1 MAVSTANANSREEGR
16 APLPLTSRHDTWWI
30 RPVVTMIVLGA
41 FVIYSTWR
49 AFVYQDYEVDSYLSP
64 FYAPIIPIHWT
75 IFGYLV
81 SPAFYILIFP
91 LSFRL
96 TCYYYRLSYYRAFF
110 WDPPA
115 CGVSE
120 PRPKARMKYT
130 GERRFPFILQNLHR
144 FSFYAAA
151 VFAVLLTYDAII
163 SLWHADGFHL
173 NVGTLVL
180 AVNAV
185 LIGLYTFSCHSWR
198 HLIGGKVDC
207 YSCNVMSTTRYG
219 IWKQISYLNA
229 RHSWFAWLSLF
240 SVALADMYVWF
251 VSAGILTDFRFF

>member
-1 MAVSTANANSREEGR
+1 
-16 APLPLTSRHDTWWI
+16 
-30 RPVVTMIVLGA
+30 MIVLGA

-49 AFVYQDYEVDSYLSP
+49 GFVYQDYEVDSYLSP
-64 FYAPIIPIHWT
+64 FYSPFFPIKLNIL
-75 IFGYLV
+75 GYLV

-115 CGVSE
+115 CAVSE

-151 VFAVLLTYDAII
+151 VFVFILSYDTIV
-163 SLWHADGFHL
+163 SLFHADGFHL
-173 NVGTLVL
+173 GVGTIVL

-185 LIGLYTFSCHSWR
+185 LIGLAESGQWDR
-198 HLIGGKVDC
+198 LAAAGGL
-207 YSCNVMSTTRYG
+207 NVADLYVTMARDAG
-219 IWKQISYLNA
+219 IPLGRVGRGEEFADLVSFLLSARASYLTGIAVN
-229 RHSWFAWLSLF
+229 FDGG
-240 SVALADMYVWF
+240 LAPV
-251 VSAGILTDFRFF
+251 V